1 MENEALGGNGV
12 AMSCSMA
19 RRNGGRPIPRKH
31 WPIAIRWKL
40 CHSALST
47 GDGDASRLNITG
59 VVTRTR
65 RFSCVFRAITA
76 AWMWHV
82 DTMASRIELNS
93 MEWK

>member
-19 RRNGGRPIPRKH
+19 RRNGGRPSKTLADCNSMEIVSQ
-31 WPIAIRWKL
+31 
-40 CHSALST
+40 CLST